1 MHNPADIKVFDDTGK
16 LNTIVPLKQI
26 RPIREKFDTMESHLF
41 VKRLNQL
48 NKAQKEIDLDKKLAK
63 FEQARILNEQRAME
77 KAREEKERDR
87 QIQDER
93 RKIEL
98 NKLQRNITFGED
110 WLAKGKAEH
119 EKNQMIKYER
129 EQRENEFRTMMETKR
144 RDRILQ
150 GERLERQEVLDELD
164 NFEKNAEMLG
174 IEIEHDPDNPK
185 KMERSN
191 FFVGPATL
199 MKLKDKTLKSDL
211 ARKERDKR

>member
-1 MHNPADIKVFDDTGK
+1 VHNPADIKTFDDTGK

-26 RPIREKFDTMESHLF
+26 RPLRDKFDTMEGQLF
-41 VKRLNQL
+41 EKRLNQL
-48 NKAQKEIDLDKKLAK
+48 NKAQKEIDLEKKLAK
-63 FEQARILNEQRAME
+63 FEHARIINEQKAIE
-77 KAREEKERDR
+77 KEKEEKERDR

-98 NKLQRNITFGED
+98 NKLQRNITFMED
-110 WLAKGKAEH
+110 FQAKGWAEH
-119 EKNQMIKYER
+119 EKNQARKHER
-129 EQRENEFRTMMETKR
+129 EQKDREFQYMTETKR

-164 NFEKNAEMLG
+164 NFEKNAEKLG

-191 FFVGPATL
+191 FAVGPATL
-199 MKLKDKTLKSDL
+199 MKLKDKTAKSDL